1 MVLGKTR
8 DKPRALVLELVM
20 FGTDVLVPTYRFDF
34 SDPRAI
40 GVDAKGSSISPLFF
54 WKSFAR
60 SSFND
65 SFRLRAGSNFSAVQP
80 SPAAMAELDFDLLFW
95 H

>member
-20 FGTDVLVPTYRFDF
+20 FGTGFLIPTCRLNL
-34 SDPRAI
+34 SDSRAT
-40 GVDAKGSSISPLFF
+40 GVDAEGSSVSPLFL
-54 WKSFAR
+54 WKSFTR